1 MKPNPNDIFP
11 VANCKSVTY
20 IKPTITNPNIIVGDF
35 TYFSDV
41 DFEKH
46 VLHHYDFNGDKLIIG
61 KFCQIASGVTFVMN
75 GANHQ
80 MNAASTYPFY
90 IMNGWEQELPTIAD
104 LPIKGDTV
112 VGNDVWIGQ
121 NATILPGVHI
131 GDGAIIGLGSVVGSD
146 VEPYTVVAGNPA
158 RTIRKRFDDELTAL
172 LLKFEWWNKE
182 VDEIQRLI
190 PLLTD
195 SNLQN
200 VKENLKK
207 LIGNS
212 YGE

>member
-61 KFCQIASGVTFVMN
+61 KFCQIASGVTFIMN

-80 MNAASTYPFY
+80 INAASTYPFY
-90 IMNGWEQELPTIAD
+90 IMNGWEQKLPTIAD

-172 LLKFEWWNKE
+172 LLKLEWWNKE

-212 YGE
+212 